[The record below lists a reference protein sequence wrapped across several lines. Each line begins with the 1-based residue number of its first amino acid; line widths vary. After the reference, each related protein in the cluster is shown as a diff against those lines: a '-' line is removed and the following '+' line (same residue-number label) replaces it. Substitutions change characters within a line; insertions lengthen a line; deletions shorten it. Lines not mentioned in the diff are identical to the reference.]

1 MRMLC
6 VAGQAAGALK
16 PFTLGVSFGP
26 LASGADHRSD
36 PRDRPYVVASGE
48 LTVATSDG
56 EAVLSPLDAE
66 SLAVCEGR
74 LLMTRANRLALSPVV
89 VSEAG

>member
-1 MRMLC
+1 MRMLR
-6 VAGQAAGALK
+6 VQGQATGALK
-16 PFTLGVSFGP
+16 LSTLGVSIGLP
-26 LASGADHRSD
+26 ASGADHGSD
-36 PRDRPYVVASGE
+36 PRDRPYVVSSGE

-66 SLAVCEGR
+66 SIAVCEGR
-74 LLMTRANRLALSPVV
+74 VIVKRTNRPALSPVV